1 MKKLLVFLLALSLAL
16 SLSAPL
22 AMAEENLTIEFWHAG
37 TGSVGT
43 TIDDAIAEFNATIG
57 AEKGITVVGTY
68 QGSYDETLAKTMN
81 ALAAGNYPALV
92 QLECATGVS
101 SLYDS
106 DALVVLDDLMAS
118 SETLT
123 EEDFVD
129 ILMYHSKRDD
139 QLIAIPYMP
148 SCAVYYYNKTLFDE
162 LGLSAPKTMEDLEAV
177 GKAIHEAK
185 PDVYGFEMYC
195 MSGGQWVFTNMITQ
209 MGSNLFSEDGQ
220 SCPSLEDGTM
230 LKVFQDWRRWVDE
243 GWCSVPAITNTGSV
257 LRENFAQGRVAS
269 FIYSCGS
276 MTGILDAVANS
287 DAPFEVGVAYV
298 PTYGIECC
306 PIGGNEIGILNA
318 NSDEVVEA
326 AWEFVEFL
334 CTPEQAAIT
343 SKNTGYVPAL
353 KSAIETDV
361 IKDLWAEYPTF
372 EVAFDQLMDCQAV
385 QYNSQYFTDMMEPL
399 NEACSLLIQ
408 DQSITPEEA
417 LQLMIDEASII
428 LP

>member
-139 QLIAIPYMP
+139 QLIAIPYMR
-148 SCAVYYYNKTLFDE
+148 SCAVYCRL
-162 LGLSAPKTMEDLEAV
+162 LL
-177 GKAIHEAK
+177 
-185 PDVYGFEMYC
+185 
-195 MSGGQWVFTNMITQ
+195 QQ
-209 MGSNLFSEDGQ
+209 
-220 SCPSLEDGTM
+220 
-230 LKVFQDWRRWVDE
+230 
-243 GWCSVPAITNTGSV
+243 
-257 LRENFAQGRVAS
+257 
-269 FIYSCGS
+269 
-276 MTGILDAVANS
+276 
-287 DAPFEVGVAYV
+287 
-298 PTYGIECC
+298 
-306 PIGGNEIGILNA
+306 NA
-318 NSDEVVEA
+318 
-326 AWEFVEFL
+326 F
-334 CTPEQAAIT
+334 
-343 SKNTGYVPAL
+343 
-353 KSAIETDV
+353 
-361 IKDLWAEYPTF
+361 
-372 EVAFDQLMDCQAV
+372 
-385 QYNSQYFTDMMEPL
+385 
-399 NEACSLLIQ
+399 
-408 DQSITPEEA
+408 
-417 LQLMIDEASII
+417 
-428 LP
+428 